1 MSSLDNKST
10 GGDAFFSVET
20 TLLAEFDQFVLDCK
34 DFTDQFYSHQEKQ
47 PISVAS
53 KLAFWSNRK
62 LGNRLQK
69 LFNSLNKREEE
80 FDSQLRSIMDESL
93 TNVSS
98 LSLQAAHLKSR
109 LSSCIEFNR
118 MEMEVL
124 SAQMSELRKLSL
136 DLSKGDKDTKEILH
150 FVNEVIV
157 QGEAQTERNLL
168 YFSVESDPRESVGF
182 TTRDR
187 SLVIRRLHMIR
198 EVQGQISHA
207 FTGVLDLYKK
217 HQGILRICQASY
229 NLLKEIPN
237 DVVYNLKYE
246 KGNFT
251 DGCVTQECT
260 RRCIDSP
267 RAVLVGSQVHRD
279 PSLTDKTNGHV
290 VGALEKYFLQPDE
303 NLSVI
308 SKHCIPNN
316 SLSPKSLCGKQKD
329 REETRETSAGALT
342 LKGTGTCGSCPSK
355 PDGNIKECGDMAPF
369 CNSSCHQS
377 CAPASTE
384 DSLMIG
390 SSSLSCDLSCTIS
403 DADALLASEKAD
415 TDTDSTGPRM
425 RVLDDR
431 GRDSCSDIGSS
442 QTMEEESCKVTL
454 DNTCPTSSSG
464 TSTLGGHEDLCFLSL
479 SRPAA
484 SSAGSTDE
492 EKEND
497 IGYDHTQCCDC
508 SVVDD
513 LARDCFTRL
522 TAMHRKAA
530 ESFGRLEVLLE
541 IREDLININMSLRAR
556 KSF

>member
-1 MSSLDNKST
+1 MGSLDNKST
-10 GGDAFFSVET
+10 GVDAFFSIET

-118 MEMEVL
+118 MEMEL
-124 SAQMSELRKLSL
+124 LGAQMSELRKLSF

-157 QGEAQTERNLL
+157 QGEAQSERNLL

-207 FTGVLDLYKK
+207 FSEVLELYKK

-237 DVVYNLKYE
+237 QVVYNLKYD

-251 DGCVTQECT
+251 DGCVTQDCT
-260 RRCIDSP
+260 RRCIDGP
-267 RAVLVGSQVHRD
+267 RAVLVGSQVCRD
-279 PSLTDKTNGHV
+279 PSVTDKTNGHV

-303 NLSVI
+303 NLCAM
-308 SKHCIPNN
+308 SKHY
-316 SLSPKSLCGKQKD
+316 SPSTAISPTNTCRKVMERDKDKD
-329 REETRETSAGALT
+329 REDAQEAGTASGTGSSCTLKLPGETSKCGEITPFGQSSCLQISSSMSADTPSQASKGICNLSCASADSYGNTREDTDGEEPGPRPRPRSLGDSSSNSNSSNTVESSCKAAL
-342 LKGTGTCGSCPSK
+342 GGTCPS
-355 PDGNIKECGDMAPF
+355 
-369 CNSSCHQS
+369 
-377 CAPASTE
+377 
-384 DSLMIG
+384 
-390 SSSLSCDLSCTIS
+390 
-403 DADALLASEKAD
+403 
-415 TDTDSTGPRM
+415 
-425 RVLDDR
+425 
-431 GRDSCSDIGSS
+431 
-442 QTMEEESCKVTL
+442 
-454 DNTCPTSSSG
+454 
-464 TSTLGGHEDLCFLSL
+464 
-479 SRPAA
+479 
-484 SSAGSTDE
+484 SSAGTSAFGGNEDLSFLTHSRPEASTVGSADE
-492 EKEND
+492 EKDNE

-541 IREDLININMSLRAR
+541 VREELININMSLRAR

>member
-1 MSSLDNKST
+1 MCSLDNKST
-10 GGDAFFSVET
+10 GVDAFFSVET

-118 MEMEVL
+118 MEMEL
-124 SAQMSELRKLSL
+124 LGAQMSELRKLSFE
-136 DLSKGDKDTKEILH
+136 LSKGDKDTKEILH

-157 QGEAQTERNLL
+157 QGEAQSERNLL
-168 YFSVESDPRESVGF
+168 YFPVESDPRESVGF

-207 FTGVLDLYKK
+207 FTEVLDLYKK

-237 DVVYNLKYE
+237 EVVYNLKYE

-251 DGCVTQECT
+251 DSCVTQECT

-267 RAVLVGSQVHRD
+267 RAVLVGSQVYRD

-303 NLSVI
+303 NLCAI
-308 SKHCIPNN
+308 SKHCVPSNG
-316 SLSPKSLCGKQKD
+316 LSPKSSCGNQRD
-329 REETRETSAGALT
+329 RDESRETGTLT
-342 LKGTGTCGSCPSK
+342 GTGTCGSCSPK
-355 PDGNIKECGDMAPF
+355 LDGNKKKCGDIAPY
-369 CNSSCHQS
+369 CNSNCHQTCS
-377 CAPASTE
+377 PAPSS
-384 DSLMIG
+384 DSMMIG
-390 SSSLSCDLSCTIS
+390 NGVLSCDLSCTIS
-403 DADALLASEKAD
+403 DADSLLASEDAD
-415 TDTDSTGPRM
+415 SDSAGPRL
-425 RVLDDR
+425 RLLQDSD
-431 GRDSCSDIGSS
+431 RDSCSDIGPSH
-442 QTMEEESCKVTL
+442 TMEGSCKVTP
-454 DNTCPTSSSG
+454 DSISDSTCPSSSAG
-464 TSTLGGHEDLCFLSL
+464 LGDSAFGRNEDLSFLTHAH
-479 SRPAA
+479 PTA
-484 SSAGSTDE
+484 SSAGSADE
-492 EKEND
+492 EKDND

>member
-124 SAQMSELRKLSL
+124 GAQMSELRKLSF

-157 QGEAQTERNLL
+157 QGEAQSERNLL

-237 DVVYNLKYE
+237 DVIYNLKYE

-251 DGCVTQECT
+251 DGCVTQDCT

-308 SKHCIPNN
+308 RKHCIPNN
-316 SLSPKSLCGKQKD
+316 GLSPKSSCGKQKD
-329 REETRETSAGALT
+329 REETRETSTGALT
-342 LKGTGTCGSCPSK
+342 GTGTCGGSCPPKS
-355 PDGNIKECGDMAPF
+355 DGNTKKCGDAAPY
-369 CNSSCHQS
+369 CISSCQQV

-390 SSSLSCDLSCTIS
+390 SSALSCDLSCSIS
-403 DADALLASEKAD
+403 DPDSLIASEEAD
-415 TDTDSTGPRM
+415 TDTDSTGPRLRM
-425 RVLDDR
+425 LGDR
-431 GRDSCSDIGSS
+431 DRNSCSDMGSS
-442 QTMEEESCKVTL
+442 HTMEDSCKVTL
-454 DNTCPTSSSG
+454 DSTCPSSSSG
-464 TSTLGGHEDLCFLSL
+464 ASTLGGNEDLSFLTH

-484 SSAGSTDE
+484 SSGGSADE

-497 IGYDHTQCCDC
+497 SGYDHTQCCDC

>member
-1 MSSLDNKST
+1 MCSLDNKST
-10 GGDAFFSVET
+10 GVDAFFSIET

-62 LGNRLQK
+62 LGNKLQK

-118 MEMEVL
+118 MEMETL
-124 SAQMSELRKLSL
+124 GAQMSELRKLSFE
-136 DLSKGDKDTKEILH
+136 LSKGDKDTKEILH

-157 QGEAQTERNLL
+157 QGEAQSERNLL

-198 EVQGQISHA
+198 EVQGQISHT
-207 FTGVLDLYKK
+207 FTEVLDLYKK

-237 DVVYNLKYE
+237 EVVYNLKYE

-260 RRCIDSP
+260 RRCIDGP
-267 RAVLVGSQVHRD
+267 RAVLVGSQVYRD
-279 PSLTDKTNGHV
+279 PSITDKTNGHV

-303 NLSVI
+303 NLSAI
-308 SKHCIPNN
+308 SKHCIPGNG
-316 SLSPKSLCGKQKD
+316 LSPKSTCGKQKD
-329 REETRETSAGALT
+329 REMSREAGAV
-342 LKGTGTCGSCPSK
+342 TGAVMCGSCPPK
-355 PDGNIKECGDMAPF
+355 LDGNVKICGDLAPY
-369 CNSSCHQS
+369 CNTACHQACPPS
-377 CAPASTE
+377 SSE

-390 SSSLSCDLSCTIS
+390 SSSTLSCDLSCTIS
-403 DADALLASEKAD
+403 DADSLLVPEDADSD
-415 TDTDSTGPRM
+415 TDIAGPRLRM
-425 RVLDDR
+425 LRDRDR
-431 GRDSCSDIGSS
+431 GSDIGSS
-442 QTMEEESCKVTL
+442 QTMEGSFSVAQ
-454 DNTCPTSSSG
+454 DGTCTHPSSSAG
-464 TSTLGGHEDLCFLSL
+464 TSTVGGNEDLSFLTHV
-479 SRPAA
+479 RPAT
-484 SSAGSTDE
+484 SPAGSTDE
-492 EKEND
+492 EKDND

-522 TAMHRKAA
+522 SAMHRKAA

-541 IREDLININMSLRAR
+541 IREELININMSLRAR